1 MTAGSVARPNVGPAE
16 ANRWNL
22 DQLTA
27 RVPSALRR
35 EPPELDDVIARPR
48 GDHELQEHPYPVLDP
63 LLSKPAAVLLP
74 VVDRPEGATLLLTR
88 RAAEMRSHAAQI
100 AFPGGRIDLTD
111 ASPLDA
117 ALREAEE
124 EIGLARAL
132 VSPLGYLDAYLTGT
146 GYRIVPVVALVQ
158 PDFVPVLN
166 PAEVDAVFEV
176 PMAFLM
182 EAANHRREGR
192 TWNGVYRSY
201 YAIPYQDHYIWGATA
216 GMIRHLWE
224 RLET

>member
-1 MTAGSVARPNVGPAE
+1 MLDTPSVSHDSWSAARLVA
-16 ANRWNL
+16 
-22 DQLTA
+22 
-27 RVPSALRR
+27 SAQTLLRR
-35 EPPELDDVIARPR
+35 DPPDLHDLIARPR
-48 GDHELQEHPYPVLDP
+48 GDHELQEHPSSLPDPVLARA
-63 LLSKPAAVLLP
+63 AAVLMP
-74 VVDRPEGATLLLTR
+74 VIDRAGGATLLLTR
-88 RAAEMRSHAAQI
+88 RAASLRSHAAQI
-100 AFPGGRIDLTD
+100 AFPGGRIDPAD

-158 PDFVPVLN
+158 ADFVPVLN
-166 PAEVDAVFEV
+166 PDEVDAVFEV

-182 EAANHRREGR
+182 DQANHRRDGR
-192 TWNGVYRSY
+192 EWNGVHRSY
-201 YAIPYQDHYIWGATA
+201 YAIPYEDHYIWGATA